1 MTDLI
6 RPLNIRQNWIKLQ
19 WVPGIYVR
27 VVDVRWPGDTASP
40 RVIPAFPH
48 ESAHWCA
55 RIDQWSVGPIAKV
68 YYYAQGRAID
78 DVPIWQGVA
87 TGQGKVCSSIPSW
100 DLVPN

>member
-40 RVIPAFPH
+40 RRPGLV
-48 ESAHWCA
+48 
-55 RIDQWSVGPIAKV
+55 DQRS
-68 YYYAQGRAID
+68 
-78 DVPIWQGVA
+78 
-87 TGQGKVCSSIPSW
+87 
-100 DLVPN
+100 